1 MPTGCFVVLLPTDSD
16 YKILGYYFKEGKSR
30 FEITNDLFLRL
41 NLDHSKNDY
50 NLLKLKEDRIF
61 SYIHKLKGKLVRRA
75 SGIIIGLL
83 MSEEDKPEKF
93 RSSLKEA
100 VEALEMPSLNILNKT
115 QEQFESIL
123 KDIYF
128 EHLEPLID
136 ILQPVALKNNIIDIT
151 KLMLSG
157 DKKERKIAQQL
168 VEKIENG
175 EHTKI
180 SDLYKT
186 AESAIKSLE
195 YEKAAKSYLKAA
207 ELAEEL
213 YLMDIA
219 VSLKE
224 KGDFSQQ
231 IPEFSKERERIVQEA
246 RNALRN
252 EDFHTAYTSY
262 RKASEISKKLV
273 QFDKEEEFRLKS
285 KALEDFYKI
294 DQKYKKE

>member
-1 MPTGCFVVLLPTDSD
+1 MPKGCFVVVIPTDSD
-16 YKILGYYFKEGKSR
+16 YKVMGYYFKEGESR

-50 NLLKLKEDRIF
+50 NLLKLKENQIF
-61 SYIHKLKGKLVRRA
+61 SYMYKLKGKLARRA

-83 MSEEDKPEKF
+83 TTEEDNPEKF

-100 VEALEMPSLNILNKT
+100 AEALEMPSLNILNKSK
-115 QEQFESIL
+115 EEFELIL

-136 ILQPVALKNNIIDIT
+136 ILQPDALKNNIIDIT

-157 DKKERKIAQQL
+157 EKKERKIAQDLL
-168 VEKIENG
+168 VKIENG
-175 EHTKI
+175 EHMKV
-180 SDLYKT
+180 SEFYKT
-186 AESAIKSLE
+186 AESALKSLE

-213 YLMDIA
+213 YIMDIA
-219 VSLKE
+219 ASLRE
-224 KGDFSQQ
+224 KGTFTQQ
-231 IPEFSKERERIVQEA
+231 IPEFSKERERVVQEA

-252 EDFHTAYTSY
+252 EDFHTAYTLY
-262 RKASEISKKLV
+262 KKASDISKKLV